1 MAAELT
7 AQHLR
12 QVYREA
18 EPRAPYAKS
27 LNPAAHVPDTEWR
40 SLVANPDHP
49 QIVPSASVPVTA
61 IAGWLASD
69 EIFVAIAP
77 GKSIANRATDLQ
89 DAEGLVLLENSKR
102 PAIPSGRAMQVNTI
116 DALLERAGEAP

>member
-7 AQHLR
+7 ARHLR

-18 EPRAPYAKS
+18 EPRASYAKS

-40 SLVANPDHP
+40 ALVANPDHP
-49 QIVPSASVPVTA
+49 QIAPSASVPVTA
-61 IAGWLASD
+61 IARWLASD

-77 GKSIANRATDLQ
+77 GKSIANRAMDLQ

-102 PAIPSGRAMQVNTI
+102 PAIPSGRAVQVNTI